1 MLHIADICVTTFSN
15 QRYEYN
21 LKSNQ
26 DGRNAFCTNNC
37 RFSDEP
43 LLALF
48 QSLQTMRFYFLQL
61 KCRQGIMKKGYTLW
75 KSTQI
80 WLDEP
85 SLPRP
90 QEWLFWQA
98 TKDNSW
104 KNVFLRSEN
113 LEGKP
118 LTDDLT
124 TISCQ
129 SFTVWAW
136 AAWWSSTPSP
146 WWSYSNIL
154 TINIPLLFWEPLA
167 HWVLVMILNNWRAN
181 SWQEL
186 HHSVPSL
193 CSPQT

>member
-1 MLHIADICVTTFSN
+1 MLHIADICLIHTYVCVTTFSN
-15 QRYEYN
+15 QRCECN
-21 LKSNQ
+21 LKFNL
-26 DGRNAFCTNNC
+26 DGRNTFCTNNYK
-37 RFSDEP
+37 FTNEP
-43 LLALF
+43 LLILF
-48 QSLQTMRFYFLQL
+48 RACKLCIFTFYSWYVD
-61 KCRQGIMKKGYTLW
+61 RESWKKGYTLF

-136 AAWWSSTPSP
+136 AAWWSSTSSSP
-146 WWSYSNIL
+146 WWPSSNIPYNQFPPSFL
-154 TINIPLLFWEPLA
+154 TAFG
-167 HWVLVMILNNWRAN
+167 
-181 SWQEL
+181 
-186 HHSVPSL
+186 SL
-193 CSPQT
+193 RSENDF